1 MLKDEIKR
9 NDILITSETPFGE
22 IFFGSDE
29 KILLSQRLF
38 GVRCDENKV
47 NPKFIYF
54 YMTFEMFQ
62 WELKSRETGTTVKV
76 LRQPELLNSEILL
89 PNLIIKKEFNMFYQI

>member
-1 MLKDEIKR
+1 
-9 NDILITSETPFGE
+9 
-22 IFFGSDE
+22 
-29 KILLSQRLF
+29 
-38 GVRCDENKV
+38 
-47 NPKFIYF
+47 
-54 YMTFEMFQ
+54 MTFEMFQ

>member
-9 NDILITSETPFGE
+9 NDILIISETPFGE

-47 NPKFIYF
+47 DPKFIYF
-54 YMTFEMFQ
+54 T
-62 WELKSRETGTTVKV
+62 
-76 LRQPELLNSEILL
+76 
-89 PNLIIKKEFNMFYQI
+89 

>member
-1 MLKDEIKR
+1 MK
-9 NDILITSETPFGE
+9 
-22 IFFGSDE
+22 
-29 KILLSQRLF
+29 
-38 GVRCDENKV
+38 NKV
-47 NPKFIYF
+47 DPKFIYF